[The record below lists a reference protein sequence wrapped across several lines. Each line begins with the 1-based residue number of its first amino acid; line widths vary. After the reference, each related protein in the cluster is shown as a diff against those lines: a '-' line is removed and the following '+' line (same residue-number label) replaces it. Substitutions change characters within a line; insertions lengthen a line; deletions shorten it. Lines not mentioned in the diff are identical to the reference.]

1 MSAATPEKASP
12 SANQDEPAIAS
23 VSSESSAPGTPVS
36 RASYPYPNPNAEQD
50 TSIQAPTTSTP
61 SNPVVPTSTV
71 TPAPVPAPVTTPAPV
86 SAPSPTPAAEAA
98 SAPASVS
105 SSASTPAPAAPVSAL
120 TAATTLAIAPT
131 PTPPSTAAPAPAP
144 AATPASTTASVVGPS
159 PGSGG
164 GSTPSSAPVVE
175 VSDMMDPLSHL
186 YHIFEK
192 IKKQVIEWGEDANW
206 KIDVFLLPSE
216 EGQPSS
222 GAPTPMHGPPLGPM
236 HHGPQSSGGGHSSSR
251 ADLSE
256 SPRRHVHGSQDVE
269 MGHGTKSPRFIL
281 QPPPSDL
288 PHSIGETIPT
298 SLVAKDIANMTEA
311 EAKRMLGVAVRQIR
325 DQQVEMGH
333 VMHDLETLKRVSAQ
347 RERDSEARLDVERRS
362 MELDAMV
369 LRRRWK
375 EASDM
380 LLEKDREMKDV
391 QMQLEAGKQ
400 FIKERNEERRR
411 RIEEQGVILPSRTTP
426 GKEGLGLTHP
436 APSTPT
442 TDSSQPGFHPHQKDK
457 TTHLKML
464 QEKTIPDIQTRSA
477 LRQRNGTEVFSYDQ
491 SREWT

>member
-1 MSAATPEKASP
+1 
-12 SANQDEPAIAS
+12 
-23 VSSESSAPGTPVS
+23 
-36 RASYPYPNPNAEQD
+36 
-50 TSIQAPTTSTP
+50 
-61 SNPVVPTSTV
+61 
-71 TPAPVPAPVTTPAPV
+71 
-86 SAPSPTPAAEAA
+86 
-98 SAPASVS
+98 
-105 SSASTPAPAAPVSAL
+105 
-120 TAATTLAIAPT
+120 
-131 PTPPSTAAPAPAP
+131 
-144 AATPASTTASVVGPS
+144 
-159 PGSGG
+159 
-164 GSTPSSAPVVE
+164 
-175 VSDMMDPLSHL
+175 
-186 YHIFEK
+186 
-192 IKKQVIEWGEDANW
+192 
-206 KIDVFLLPSE
+206 
-216 EGQPSS
+216 
-222 GAPTPMHGPPLGPM
+222 MHGPPLGPM

-442 TDSSQPGFHPHQKDK
+442 TDSSQPGFHPHRHRRTHYHRHHHRHLTRNKPLGMDSLEQLALLATQVMTREPLVITRKGQNNTSENAPGEDYPRHSDK
-457 TTHLKML
+457 KRFAPEERDRGL
-464 QEKTIPDIQTRSA
+464 QLRPVKRVDLSGIDSDDATSEGQTSKRESSLKTISNGRGSVEAPSKRSTHPAEATVSKPTGGSTTYHYTSTRSGISST
-477 LRQRNGTEVFSYDQ
+477 RDPSGRS
-491 SREWT
+491 SSKHRRP